1 MAYPRKTIFVTLLR
15 GALIRNLLRTGVVR
29 RLLDAD
35 VRVVLLTPNFNDEE
49 LFKEFAHPNL
59 IIEPLRVSKKRFQR
73 FLEEVMRGAV
83 FNRTVHFLYRYSID
97 GRHHP
102 KRAFYAPRMLL
113 VAPLRF
119 VPGFKYFIRWV
130 DLKINP
136 ENEHDYLFRKY
147 KPDLVFNSASRGDQG
162 VLKSAQRF
170 GVLTVDMPK
179 SWDNLSKNLFNVK
192 ADRLIVWSRFMKGQ
206 AIRLQGYK
214 AEEIIVT
221 GVPQFDFY
229 ARKDGL
235 QSREEFFKKV
245 GIDPRKKTILY
256 TSSGG
261 DVCDEAYFVE
271 LVREFIESGDLPDTN
286 ILVRP
291 HVGYKNDVGRFSR
304 LRGVK
309 GVVIDMTDKQQSDKF
324 KDNWDT
330 SVGHVYHLV
339 NSLYH
344 ADVVINVT
352 STMIFDATACGTPV
366 INLRFDSSGSSKRH
380 SVARYYG
387 IDYVKAVQDSGATLV
402 ATNQDEYKDALRLV
416 LAGGKKQTPATQNLI
431 DKFLFKN
438 DGKSAERLADALI
451 KLAVT

>member
-1 MAYPRKTIFVTLLR
+1 
-15 GALIRNLLRTGVVR
+15 
-29 RLLDAD
+29 
-35 VRVVLLTPNFNDEE
+35 
-49 LFKEFAHPNL
+49 
-59 IIEPLRVSKKRFQR
+59 
-73 FLEEVMRGAV
+73 
-83 FNRTVHFLYRYSID
+83 
-97 GRHHP
+97 
-102 KRAFYAPRMLL
+102 
-113 VAPLRF
+113 
-119 VPGFKYFIRWV
+119 
-130 DLKINP
+130 
-136 ENEHDYLFRKY
+136 
-147 KPDLVFNSASRGDQG
+147 
-162 VLKSAQRF
+162 
-170 GVLTVDMPK
+170 
-179 SWDNLSKNLFNVK
+179 
-192 ADRLIVWSRFMKGQ
+192 MKGQ